1 MTDGIVDL
9 TTWSII
15 VTTSRPSGQEK
26 PGRAAFSISKN
37 WIERGDDMQQ
47 GRIHS
52 IESMGLVDG
61 LESVPFFFCR
71 GAVCGAATAITLI
84 HGSSPAEKK
93 WM

>member
-26 PGRAAFSISKN
+26 LGRAAFSISKN

-61 LESVPFFFCR
+61 PGIRTVLFLQGCHLR
-71 GAVCGAATAITLI
+71 AATAITLI